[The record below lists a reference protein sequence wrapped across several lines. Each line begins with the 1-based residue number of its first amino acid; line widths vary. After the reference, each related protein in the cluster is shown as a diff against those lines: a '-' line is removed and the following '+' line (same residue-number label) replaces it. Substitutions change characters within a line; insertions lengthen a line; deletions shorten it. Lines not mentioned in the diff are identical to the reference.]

1 MAARPHRPSNGPP
14 GLLVRVF
21 LFSRP
26 LKGPVLMRMLSLA
39 AFAVLALVVGAY
51 EEDAMMIVIG
61 VASAVGAFASQPRWR
76 LSTFLTILSDLF
88 AFETIL
94 FGLADI
100 VSLLGYWPAAYAD
113 YSLPR
118 YLPLATAL
126 FGVALFAI
134 SHIPFVRR
142 MMALTDPFFEAQT
155 PISIRPWPLSPIALR
170 QSLYARIN
178 IFFLILI
185 NQFQVALGVRL
196 NFFYRAFGNAIQIP
210 DAIHAGAFWNQLLWV
225 FVPLVTI
232 SILAFLLEFYVAL
245 NFVLQWRRWMT
256 ASYTS
261 RWLMHSMHYKLA
273 LAAADADNPHQQ
285 ALGDFAGQ
293 RIPTDNPD
301 QRISEDIGGF
311 ISGAGG
317 VGAYMNAGIYNYT
330 IQAMTTATNLVA
342 FSIILWGISRD
353 MNLSIF
359 GVPIPGFLFWVAIL
373 YAFFATGM
381 MHLIGR
387 SLSRLMFRQQA
398 VEADFRFDLAR
409 IREFSE
415 QIALLKGEPREIER
429 ADRVFNNVFVT
440 VQRIIRV
447 RTWLNSFLQFYTQIS
462 AIIPYVV
469 VAPFYFVVKKVDFG
483 TFNQAADAF
492 GNVNTAMNFF
502 VNQYTGLASFSATI
516 QRLTSFEEAFA
527 RTRAAEAMTPRIVAK
542 AGEGPTLS
550 LNDVDLAL
558 PDGRRL
564 AHVADLVL
572 VPQESTLVVGPSG
585 VGKSTFFRAIAGL
598 WSYGS
603 GEIRQPEYAKL
614 MLLPQRPYIPIGPLR
629 EALAYPASST
639 NFSDERLV
647 ETLIKV
653 GLPAFADRLDENE
666 NWQMRLSGGEQQRLA
681 VARAL
686 LAEPDWLFLDESTA
700 SLDEKSEA
708 NLYRAIVETLPRTT
722 IVSIGHQ
729 ATINQFH
736 KRRITFEPRD
746 GAPATVSAEPEPAT

>member
-1 MAARPHRPSNGPP
+1 
-14 GLLVRVF
+14 
-21 LFSRP
+21 
-26 LKGPVLMRMLSLA
+26 MRMLSLA
-39 AFAVLALVVGAY
+39 AFAVLALIVGAY
-51 EEDAMMIVIG
+51 KEDGMMLVVG
-61 VASAVGAFASQPRWR
+61 FASALSAFASRPRWR
-76 LSTFLTILSDLF
+76 TSTFLTILSDLF

-100 VSLLGYWPAAYAD
+100 VSLLGYWPIAYAD

-126 FGVALFAI
+126 FGVAIFGI
-134 SHIPFVRR
+134 SHFAFVRR
-142 MMALTDPFFEAQT
+142 MVALTDPFFEART
-155 PISIRPWPLSPIALR
+155 PISIRPWPLPRMAAR

-210 DAIHAGAFWNQLLWV
+210 DAVHQAAFWLQLLWV

-232 SILAFLLEFYVAL
+232 SILAFLVEFYVAL

-261 RWLMHSMHYKLA
+261 RWLLHSMHYKLA
-273 LAAADADNPHQQ
+273 LT
-285 ALGDFAGQ
+285 GGE
-293 RIPTDNPD
+293 TDNPD

-317 VGAYMNAGIYNYT
+317 VGSYMNAGIYNYT

-342 FSIILWGISRD
+342 FSIILWGISRN
-353 MNLSIF
+353 MNLSVF

-381 MHLIGR
+381 MQLIGH

-398 VEADFRFDLAR
+398 VEANFRFDLAR

-415 QIALLKGEPREIER
+415 QIALLKGEQREIDR
-429 ADRVFNNVFVT
+429 ANRVFNDVFLT

-447 RTWLNSFLQFYTQIS
+447 RTMLNSFLQFYTQIT

-483 TFNQAADAF
+483 TFSQSADAF
-492 GNVNTAMNFF
+492 SNVNTAMNFF

-527 RTRAAEAMTPRIVAK
+527 RTRAAEAKTPRITTAP
-542 AGEGPTLS
+542 AEGPILS
-550 LNDVDLAL
+550 IPDLDLAL
-558 PDGRRL
+558 PDGRKL
-564 AHVADLVL
+564 AHIGDLAL
-572 VPQESTLVVGPSG
+572 IPQELTLVVGPSG
-585 VGKSTFFRAIAGL
+585 VGKSTLFRAIAGL
-598 WSYGS
+598 WPFGS
-603 GEIRQPEYAKL
+603 GEIRQPAYAKL
-614 MLLPQRPYIPIGPLR
+614 MLLPQRPYIPNGPLR
-629 EALAYPASST
+629 EALAYPASSAK
-639 NFSDERLV
+639 FSDEQLRAAL
-647 ETLIKV
+647 TKV
-653 GLPAFADRLDENE
+653 GLPALADRLDDSD
-666 NWQMRLSGGEQQRLA
+666 NWQMRLSGGEQQKLA

-686 LAEPDWLFLDESTA
+686 LAEPDWLFLDESTS

-708 NLYRAIVETLPRTT
+708 DLYRMIVKTLPNTT
-722 IVSIGHQ
+722 LVSIGHQ
-729 ATINQFH
+729 ATLRAFH
-736 KRRITFEPRD
+736 KRRIAFEPHES
-746 GAPATVSAEPEPAT
+746 GIATVESVAAMT